1 MSCEFISE
9 LRRLSKLSAE
19 AVQNLD
25 HFDPL
30 KKYMHITR
38 HTEIDFKQLLLKIAE
53 VNHKQLVLVCGSA
66 GDGKSHLLSYLKYS
80 DQDQI
85 LDSYT
90 IINDATESDA
100 PNQTAIETLAER
112 IAAFR
117 DDRLNDGGREKVVL
131 AINLGMLNN
140 FIDSEQGKYFGKL
153 KQYVLNNNIFSVA
166 QPLPFNKDEV
176 FHHIDFSNYQLY
188 TLTADGARSDY
199 LTELFEKVFGNNTCN
214 PFYNTYINQGSTCP
228 HHTQCPVRHNFELL
242 MKEDVR
248 KLLIQRIIE
257 VCIKDKLVITS
268 RDILN
273 FIFDAVV
280 SPDFDEKKLWNLL
293 SNPAKFLETYISYTT
308 PMLIFENRG
317 TSSLIDCMTEN
328 AATSDNI
335 EKRDCDVLDF
345 YAADDI
351 TPIVLSELNGSEYSD
366 ILHSI
371 GLSAIDNGRDP
382 LKKYIYSPLSEIENK
397 DVWEYLL
404 KNDGQSAWGTD
415 NRYLFSLYQG
425 EEMGEEQSVV
435 GEVNKDK
442 IAITG
447 NSRFGC
453 WCCTMVKEDKSLKN
467 FIDHGSTELIPL
479 REYRNWL
486 VELRRTPEAR
496 DYRRRNGAVYLMKNG
511 EFGRGPFTL
520 ETRKEMLRR
529 LLQLQKSSGFE
540 LISVEELKF
549 IDKVWEQE
557 GDLTCRAVVDIY
569 FEVMGERL
577 PWDQYKKAKYDHET
591 LGTIHDLCEKHDV
604 PFDLM
609 SRLMSAVDNSK
620 LYTRSSET
628 AKEVEKVLNQGWLHF
643 DRIREELENDITE
656 D

>member
-214 PFYNTYINQGSTCP
+214 PFYNTYINQGLTCP
-228 HHTQCPVRHNFELL
+228 HHTQCPVRHNFEFL

-345 YAADDI
+345 YAADHI

-382 LKKYIYSPLSEIENK
+382 LKKYVYKFLRNYKKLTDSQELKADRLYLSFVQDLYHAYAGNIKHLKNLYSSVKHSIYSWNGTYGTDLICIDDSSDDYSILEQLNIRYDVAQGSGDDEVLQFAPVIIVRFSNETKTEQVSFSFDYSLYRVIMAKKDGYCPTSQDRNVHADFSSGIMALSEFGTKKSRVYIVSKRKTSNMK
-397 DVWEYLL
+397 FLL
-404 KNDGQSAWGTD
+404 
-415 NRYLFSLYQG
+415 
-425 EEMGEEQSVV
+425 EES
-435 GEVNKDK
+435 D
-442 IAITG
+442 
-447 NSRFGC
+447 FGY
-453 WCCTMVKEDKSLKN
+453 S
-467 FIDHGSTELIPL
+467 F
-479 REYRNWL
+479 
-486 VELRRTPEAR
+486 
-496 DYRRRNGAVYLMKNG
+496 
-511 EFGRGPFTL
+511 
-520 ETRKEMLRR
+520 
-529 LLQLQKSSGFE
+529 
-540 LISVEELKF
+540 
-549 IDKVWEQE
+549 
-557 GDLTCRAVVDIY
+557 
-569 FEVMGERL
+569 
-577 PWDQYKKAKYDHET
+577 
-591 LGTIHDLCEKHDV
+591 
-604 PFDLM
+604 
-609 SRLMSAVDNSK
+609 
-620 LYTRSSET
+620 
-628 AKEVEKVLNQGWLHF
+628 KEV
-643 DRIREELENDITE
+643 
-656 D
+656 